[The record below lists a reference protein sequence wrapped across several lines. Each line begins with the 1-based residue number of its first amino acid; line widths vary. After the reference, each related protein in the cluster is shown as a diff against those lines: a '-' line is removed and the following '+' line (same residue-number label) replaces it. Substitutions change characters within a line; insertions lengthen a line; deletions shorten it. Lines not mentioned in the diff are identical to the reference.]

1 MNRNSPCF
9 GAVYYSFADP
19 TENRDTLREVMLKW
33 RQCWPNKFSRMSRT
47 GDTFRSVAKGG
58 DVEKLISWLFDPHD
72 FHQSLY
78 FTFFDQADNEGVTQQ
93 LLFWGREIDTSFISK
108 TPNYIYVQ
116 VPHDTPYELCRELFF
131 ETAGLCPFHLCLG
144 NYMVPCNPEGQPRSG
159 ANACKQLRSSSLLL
173 HEFDSCFRN
182 LEYLKL
188 LEQRGSKFLAHPSQL
203 IALGTE
209 LTALCGTTIEA
220 AARAGD
226 GVDVRQSGSA
236 CIMECT
242 SNEGL
247 CRAIEFLTPHFD
259 DVGKPWMF
267 WKDPDWASWIQRTK
281 TTNCLSVYLGPK
293 GNL

>member
-1 MNRNSPCF
+1 MNSANPCF
-9 GAVYYSFADP
+9 GAVFYFFSDP
-19 TENRDTLREVMLKW
+19 SKIRDALRQVIFTWQQCW
-33 RQCWPNKFSRMSRT
+33 RQPFTKLSTT
-47 GDTFRSVAKGG
+47 GDTFRKFPKSATLQQMV
-58 DVEKLISWLFDPHD
+58 DRLYDTHD
-72 FHQSLY
+72 FARSLF
-78 FTFFDQADNEGVTQQ
+78 FTFFDDPDPETVTQQ
-93 LLFWGREIDTSFISK
+93 LLFCGGRIHEDFKSK
-108 TPNYIYVQ
+108 TPNYLYVQ
-116 VPHDTPYELCRELFF
+116 VPCDTPIEVCRELFF

-144 NYMVPCNPEGQPRSG
+144 NYMVPCNPEGEPRSG

-182 LEYLKL
+182 LEYLNL
-188 LEQRGSKFLAHPSQL
+188 LEQRASKFLAHPSQL

-236 CIMECT
+236 CIIECT

-247 CRAIEFLTPHFD
+247 CRAIEFLTPHFG

-281 TTNCLSVYLGPK
+281 TTSCLSVHLGPK
-293 GNL
+293 GNG